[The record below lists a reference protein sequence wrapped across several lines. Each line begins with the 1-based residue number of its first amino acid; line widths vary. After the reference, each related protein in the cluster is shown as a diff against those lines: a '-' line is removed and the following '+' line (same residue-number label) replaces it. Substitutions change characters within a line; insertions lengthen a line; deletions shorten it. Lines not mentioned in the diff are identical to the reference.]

1 MLVKNTYR
9 ELVQVSFNV
18 ADEFKNE
25 AFLIGEFHSRKLSG
39 ARVYVE
45 GMRIYDNVR
54 VYDVKVYGREPI
66 VNYLHDVCG
75 EQYQSVA
82 DIEKQVA
89 ERNQM
94 EYELSLRRYV
104 R

>member
-9 ELVQVSFNV
+9 ELVQVGLNV
-18 ADEFKNE
+18 VEEFRDE
-25 AFLIGEFHSRKLSG
+25 AFLVGEFHSRKLSG

-45 GMRIYDNVR
+45 GMRAYDNVR
-54 VYDVKVYGREPI
+54 VYDVKVYGREP
-66 VNYLHDVCG
+66 VMSYLHDVCG

-82 DIEKQVA
+82 DIEKRVA